1 MAEYQSKRA
10 EFWCALSHSIGIVG
24 GVFISLFFYLQND
37 RLENKVQN
45 GLLIYCFTFIF
56 LYSASTIYHS
66 VKSVNR
72 KKLWQKFDHIGIYLL
87 IAGTYTPICIN
98 LLWKSNGK
106 LLLILVWS
114 IALIGGILKI
124 KFAGRFEKLSLFL
137 YLAMGWLILI
147 DISPFL
153 ENASF
158 ETILYLVLGGVAYS
172 VGTVFYRWHKLPAHH
187 IIWHIFVLLGSF
199 FHFLMV
205 EQSLNAMG

>member
-1 MAEYQSKRA
+1 MLIILGIHSVQRSISINLQFFSMAEYQSNRA
-10 EFWCALSHSIGIVG
+10 EFWCALTHSMGILG
-24 GVFISLFFYLQND
+24 GVIISLFFYLQND

-45 GLLIYCFTFIF
+45 GLLIYCFTLIF

-66 VKSVNR
+66 VKSVNS

-98 LLWKSNGK
+98 LLWESNGK

-114 IALIGGILKI
+114 IALIGSILKI

-153 ENASF
+153 EKASF
-158 ETILYLVLGGVAYS
+158 KPFFILS
-172 VGTVFYRWHKLPAHH
+172 
-187 IIWHIFVLLGSF
+187 
-199 FHFLMV
+199 
-205 EQSLNAMG
+205 